1 MATVKCILEKID
13 IPIRDARLLIAKI
26 KNIAYEKILFTPEE
40 ISLDNEEQS
49 LFFNMLLRYK
59 NNEPIS
65 KIINKKSFWKHDF
78 FVNRDVLDPRPETE
92 LIINCILSRIS
103 KESIIKFL
111 DIGTGSGCILLS
123 LLYEYPNA
131 IGLGI
136 DISKKAIE
144 IAEHNKNVVN
154 IKNAGFLNIGWN
166 DLENVFNEK
175 FDIIVSNPP
184 YIKSCDI
191 KSLDEN
197 VKNYDPLISL
207 DGGTDGLNSYKEIA
221 KISKNILSKNGI
233 IFLEVGY
240 DQAKDVK
247 TIFSH
252 YGFTSFEI
260 IKDLNEIDR
269 IVIIKN

>member
-1 MATVKCILEKID
+1 MATAKCILEKID
-13 IPIRDARLLIAKI
+13 ISMRDARLLIAKI
-26 KNIAYEKILFTPEE
+26 KNITYEKIVFAPEE
-40 ISLDNEEQS
+40 ICLNNEEQS
-49 LFFNMLLRYK
+49 LFSSMLLRYK

-78 FVNRDVLDPRPETE
+78 FINYDVLDPRPETE
-92 LIINCILSRIS
+92 LIIDSILSRIS

-123 LLYEYPNA
+123 LLYEYPNSV
-131 IGLGI
+131 GLGI
-136 DISKKAIE
+136 DISKKTIE
-144 IAEHNKNVVN
+144 IAEYNKNVMN
-154 IKNAGFLNIGWN
+154 IKNADFLNIGWN
-166 DLENVFNEK
+166 DLEIAFNEK

-191 KSLDEN
+191 KLLDEN
-197 VKNYDPLISL
+197 VKNYDPLVSL
-207 DGGTDGLNSYKEIA
+207 DGGNDGLNSYKEIA

-252 YGFTSFEI
+252 YGFTNFEI
-260 IKDLNEIDR
+260 IKDFNDINR